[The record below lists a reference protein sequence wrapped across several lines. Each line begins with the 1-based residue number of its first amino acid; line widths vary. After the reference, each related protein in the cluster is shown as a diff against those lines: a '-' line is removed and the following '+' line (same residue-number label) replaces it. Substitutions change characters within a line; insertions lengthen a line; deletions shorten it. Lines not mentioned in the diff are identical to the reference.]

1 MEIAL
6 ILTIIL
12 QWLAIIFLA
21 WRYNEMVKI
30 VNAHTAIL
38 LQTCIKVC
46 EEKEWYEL
54 AKVLK
59 DRMDG
64 KLNNNLSVKAE
75 SWN

>member
-1 MEIAL
+1 MITAI
-6 ILTIIL
+6 ILTICL

-21 WRYNEMVKI
+21 WRYNETAKV

-54 AKVLK
+54 AQILK

-64 KLNNNLSVKAE
+64 SRI
-75 SWN
+75 S